1 MKRVITLGILF
12 LFLLNAV
19 GFYGI
24 FLGVQF
30 KIASEANRQF
40 DEDQY
45 TPSESISFQVPI
57 AMPYSIE
64 EQDFHRV
71 TGEFEHQGE
80 VYRLV
85 KQKLHN
91 DTLYIVCV
99 KDTKSKKLNQ
109 ALADY
114 VKTFTDRPFST
125 KQQGTKLVYSIIKD
139 YLNTGIAIESDAHG
153 WKECV
158 PYHQL
163 ESQYNSSY
171 SARIKYPPK
180 FSFLS

>member
-1 MKRVITLGILF
+1 MKRVAILII
-12 LFLLNAV
+12 LIVFLLNAV

-24 FLGVQF
+24 LLGLQF
-30 KIASEANRQF
+30 KFASEVNKQL

-45 TPSESISFQVPI
+45 TTSDAITFRVPMAI
-57 AMPYSIE
+57 PYSIE

-85 KQKLHN
+85 KQKLYK

-99 KDTKSKKLNQ
+99 KDTKSKKINQ

-125 KQQGTKLVYSIIKD
+125 KHQGTKLVSIIKD
-139 YLNTGIAIESDAHG
+139 YLNTGITVENGANG

-158 PYHQL
+158 SYDEL
-163 ESQYNSSY
+163 AYQYISSY
-171 SARIKYPPK
+171 SSRIKYPPK
-180 FSFLS
+180 FSLPS